1 MLLVEEVW
9 HSEEKHWRIAMTT
22 LSDFS
27 DELANA
33 IAQVAPVIVTLPSGR
48 FSISGVHWRSGIV
61 VTTVDALRCKGEISL
76 MTPEG
81 EALSATVVGSDPGTD
96 IAVLRVDA
104 PELPTAELGD
114 LNTLRVGHLVLALGR
129 SDDGNVRASC
139 GILASLGGE
148 WQSWTGGRIERLI
161 RPDIRPFPGFSGS
174 SLLDTQGRVL
184 GINTTHSRGRFAITI
199 PITTV
204 NRVVDQLLQRGR
216 ITRGYLGVG
225 LQPVE
230 LTAQLKQSLNLNQ
243 EVGVLIVSVEADGP
257 ADRAGVLIGDILLT
271 LGGEAIANV
280 QALRS
285 QLRSEQIGQPI
296 AAQIIRG
303 GQLVELT
310 LTVGER

>member
-61 VTTVDALRCKGEISL
+61 VTTVDALRCRGEMTL
-76 MTPEG
+76 MTSDG
-81 EALSATVVGSDPGTD
+81 KALSATVVGSDPGTD

-104 PELPTAELGD
+104 PDLPIAELGD
-114 LNTLRVGHLVLALGR
+114 LETLRVGHLVLALGR
-129 SDDGNVRASC
+129 SDDGVRASC

-148 WQSWTGGRIERLI
+148 WRSWTGGRIDRLI

-174 SLLDTQGRVL
+174 PLFNTQGRVL

-199 PITTV
+199 PIATV

-216 ITRGYLGVG
+216 IARGYLGIG

-230 LTAQLKQSLNLNQ
+230 LTTQLKQSLNLAQ
-243 EVGVLIVSVEADGP
+243 EVGVLIVSVEADSP
-257 ADRAGVLIGDILLT
+257 ADRAGVMIGDILLT
-271 LGGEAIANV
+271 LGGELIANM

-285 QLRSEQIGQPI
+285 QLRSEQIGQPMT
-296 AAQIIRG
+296 AQIIRG

>member
-1 MLLVEEVW
+1 
-9 HSEEKHWRIAMTT
+9 MTT

-33 IAQVAPVIVTLPSGR
+33 IAQAAPMIVTLPSGR
-48 FSISGVHWRSGIV
+48 FAISGVHWRSGLV
-61 VTTVDALRCKGEISL
+61 VTTVDAVRCKRDMTL

-81 EALSATVVGSDPGTD
+81 ALSATVVGTDPGTD
-96 IAVLRVDA
+96 LAVLRVDA
-104 PELPTAELGD
+104 PDLPTAELGD
-114 LNTLRVGHLVLALGR
+114 LDTLRVGHLVLALGR
-129 SDDGNVRASC
+129 SDDGNIRASC

-148 WQSWTGGRIERLI
+148 WQSWTGGRIDRLI

-174 SLLDTQGRVL
+174 PLLDTRGRVL

-204 NRVVDQLLQRGR
+204 NRVVDQLVQHGR
-216 ITRGYLGVG
+216 ITQGYLGVG

-230 LTAQLKQSLNLNQ
+230 LTTQLKQSLNLTQ
-243 EVGVLIVSVEADGP
+243 EVGVLIVSVEADSP

-285 QLRSEQIGQPI
+285 QLRSEQVGQPI
-296 AAQIIRG
+296 TAQMIRG

-310 LTVGER
+310 LTIGER

>member
-1 MLLVEEVW
+1 
-9 HSEEKHWRIAMTT
+9 MTT

-33 IAQVAPVIVTLPSGR
+33 IAQAAPMIVTLPSGR

-61 VTTVDALRCKGEISL
+61 VTTVDALRCRGEMTL
-76 MTPEG
+76 MTSDG
-81 EALSATVVGSDPGTD
+81 KALSATVVGSDPGTD

-104 PELPTAELGD
+104 PDLPTAELGD
-114 LNTLRVGHLVLALGR
+114 LDTLRVGHLVLALGR
-129 SDDGNVRASC
+129 LDDGVRASC

-148 WQSWTGGRIERLI
+148 WQSWTGGRIDRLI

-174 SLLDTQGRVL
+174 PLLDTQGRVL

-216 ITRGYLGVG
+216 IARGYLGVG

-230 LTAQLKQSLNLNQ
+230 LTAQLKQSLNLAQ
-243 EVGVLIVSVEADGP
+243 EVGVLIVSVEADSP

-271 LGGEAIANV
+271 LGGESIANV